1 MKNLIVSIGTCLL
14 SCALFSCNENAIV
27 EEVDNGGGILQTKSA
42 IDAPYSLRADGS
54 LSFRNVDDYFA
65 VTDSLIKLNDE
76 DFVNWE
82 NSIGFV
88 SYRSYVD
95 KLTDEVEEAIND
107 SNSDKVSSLLNDY
120 AKFISL
126 DEDSIVKPNI
136 KSETYRRITNKDG
149 VFYIGD
155 LKNVVDETSIYA
167 VDNGMTRSVSPK
179 LSYVITNNLRGLA
192 DPINYTEYSYIKKDE
207 TKMVITKCSLVKNI
221 ALTDAQGKNFSCVQF
236 QIYVDGKRSKR
247 GWKHYSTG
255 YTVKDITCVF
265 KDIPTA
271 VYPDETLKST
281 GDYLFTHP
289 GEDSQGKSKNH
300 TFVYNIGL
308 AVKNFTNP
316 IQHAACIHY
325 KAMTWGT
332 QPEGIG
338 YNYSNNQYGID
349 KNHNDN
355 KCADKVCSLH
365 SNVHSGN

>member
-14 SCALFSCNENAIV
+14 SCTLFSCNENAIV

-126 DEDSIVKPNI
+126 DEDSVVKPII

-149 VFYIGD
+149 VFYIGY

-179 LSYVITNNLRGLA
+179 LSYVITNNMRGIEE
-192 DPINYTEYSYIKKDE
+192 PIYYKEYLYTKSDN
-207 TKMVITKCSLVKNI
+207 TKRVITTCSIVKNV
-221 ALTDAQGKNFSCVQF
+221 ALTDAQGNSMSSIQF
-236 QIYVDGKRSKR
+236 QIFVDGKRNKR
-247 GWKHYSTG
+247 GWKHYSTA
-255 YTVKDITCVF
+255 YFVKDITCLF
-265 KDIPTA
+265 KNIP
-271 VYPDETLKST
+271 LST
-281 GDYLFTHP
+281 NVDGTVKTSGDFLFEHP
-289 GEDSQGKSKNH
+289 GQDSAGESKNH
-300 TFVYNIGL
+300 TFVYNLGKS
-308 AVKNFTNP
+308 VKNYTTP

-325 KAMTWGT
+325 KAMTRGT
-332 QPEGIG
+332 LPEGIG
-338 YNYSNNQYGID
+338 YNYSDREYGID
-349 KNHNDN
+349 ENHNKN
-355 KCADKVCSLH
+355 LCAEDVCSLH